1 MKRIF
6 KNLVPVLLF
15 LLVGLVLYFIPT
27 ESVLPSGF
35 GTVMRGEVTE
45 IDDSAIQRQGLI
57 LFGTQHLTVR
67 LSDGR
72 LFPAENELRGQPE
85 LDKHFEAGDAVL
97 VNAPREGESV
107 LLARDHWRLG
117 WAGIIFGLFCLLLC
131 LFGGRV
137 GVKSLMTFV
146 LSCLIVWKIL
156 IPLTLKGYTASLVS
170 FCSVAI
176 LTALIM
182 YFVAGWTRHALAAF
196 AGSMLGVLTSFIGAL
211 FAARLLHVDGVT
223 MPFAPQLLYTAYPG
237 LSLGDIFVGTV
248 ILSCSGAL
256 MDLSMDIAVGVK
268 EVKLHNASLGFGA
281 LLRSGLRIGRAVTGT
296 MTTTLLLA
304 YSGGYLTLLMVF
316 AAEGVSPFIFLNSTY
331 MSAELV
337 KTLIGS
343 LGLVL
348 VAPFTAL
355 TAAWIFRRK

>member
-1 MKRIF
+1 MKRFF
-6 KNLVPVLLF
+6 KNVFPILLF
-15 LLVGLVLYFIPT
+15 LLIGVGLYFLP
-27 ESVLPSGF
+27 SVAVLPQGF
-35 GTVMRGEVTE
+35 GTVLRAKVTT
-45 IDDSAIQRQGLI
+45 IDDSAIQRQGLV

-85 LDKHFEAGDAVL
+85 LDKHFAPGETIL
-97 VNAPREGESV
+97 VNAPREGQAV
-107 LLARDHWRLG
+107 LLARDHWRMG
-117 WAGIIFGLFCLLLC
+117 WAGALFGLFCLLLC

-146 LSCLIVWKIL
+146 LSCLIVWKVL
-156 IPLTLKGYTASLVS
+156 IPLTLKGCPASVVS
-170 FCSVAI
+170 FVSVAL

-196 AGSMLGVLTSFIGAL
+196 AGSMLGVLTSLIGAVV
-211 FAARLLHVDGVT
+211 AARLLHVDGAT
-223 MPFAPQLLYTAYPG
+223 MPFAQQLLYTAYPN
-237 LSLGDIFVGTV
+237 LSLSDIFVGTV
-248 ILSCSGAL
+248 ILGSSGAL

-316 AAEGVSPFIFLNSTY
+316 AAEGVSPLVFLNSTY

-337 KTLIGS
+337 KTLVGS

-355 TAAWIFRRK
+355 TAAWIFRK